1 MESTEILR
9 FISALVFVVALMGGL
24 WLILKKL
31 GINGGFTLQQGKKRR
46 LHIVEMLPMTST
58 HKAVLLRCD
67 DKDHLVILGPNGE
80 TVVEKSI
87 QVQEDTRE
95 DNRNV

>member
-1 MESTEILR
+1 METNEVLR
-9 FISALVFVVALMGGL
+9 FISALVFVVSLMGGL

-46 LHIVEMLPMTST
+46 LKIVEMLPLTSS

-80 TVVEKSI
+80 TVVEKSM
-87 QVQEDTRE
+87 QVQEDNK
-95 DNRNV
+95 DVL

>member
-1 MESTEILR
+1 METNEVLR
-9 FISALVFVVALMGGL
+9 FISALIFVVSLMGGL
-24 WLILKKL
+24 WLILKRM

-46 LHIVEMLPMTST
+46 LKIVEMLPLSGS

-87 QVQEDTRE
+87 QVQEEKID
-95 DNRNV
+95 V

>member
-1 MESTEILR
+1 MEIREILR
-9 FISALVFVVALMGGL
+9 FISALIFVVSLMGGL
-24 WLILKKL
+24 WLVLKRM

-46 LHIVEMLPMTST
+46 MAIIEILPLSAK

-80 TVVEKSI
+80 TVVQNSI
-87 QVQEDTRE
+87 QSLEEKNDV
-95 DNRNV
+95 

>member
-1 MESTEILR
+1 METNEVLK
-9 FISALVFVVALMGGL
+9 FLSALVFVVSLMGLL
-24 WLILKKL
+24 WFILKKL

-46 LHIVEMLPMTST
+46 LNIVEILPLTGS

-87 QVQEDTRE
+87 QVQEEKID
-95 DNRNV
+95 V

>member
-1 MESTEILR
+1 METNEVLR
-9 FISALVFVVALMGGL
+9 FLSALVFVVSLMGGL
-24 WLILKKL
+24 WLILKKI

-46 LHIVEMLPMTST
+46 LKIVEMLPIDAK

-80 TVVEKSI
+80 TVIEKSI
-87 QVQEDTRE
+87 QVQEEKTD
-95 DNRNV
+95 V

>member
-1 MESTEILR
+1 METNEVLR
-9 FISALVFVVALMGGL
+9 FISALIFVVSLMGGL

-46 LHIVEMLPMTST
+46 LHIVEILPLDQK
-58 HKAVLLRCD
+58 HKAVLLRRD

-80 TVVEKSI
+80 TVIESSI
-87 QVQEDTRE
+87 QVQEENADA
-95 DNRNV
+95 

>member
-1 MESTEILR
+1 METNEVLR
-9 FISALVFVVALMGGL
+9 FLSALVFVISLMGGL
-24 WLILKKL
+24 WLILKKM

-46 LHIVEMLPMTST
+46 LAIVEMLPIDPK

-87 QVQEDTRE
+87 QVQEEKTDA
-95 DNRNV
+95 